1 MTTLTIQS
9 LRDIPY
15 GKLDFNYP
23 CRLVHGGREW
33 KSGAHFVLA
42 NMFSDQMYAKA
53 VNAASADA
61 VDETYSDSKKKLF
74 FETTSIAIRMAIEAK
89 LAQDKTFAEALA
101 ATGDAAL
108 VYDSRNA
115 LMGAGG
121 DGRSGKNMYGEW
133 LRWLRPTSGSAAGPP
148 DNRET
153 AIYNAYVNTKLLIP
167 LLRKH
172 DLQVYIDRNYPRM
185 SDLLKQLIHDVGH
198 EAYRKLPDKETILTI
213 HKNLNVDYSTNPS
226 SLIKF
231 VRRKHFR
238 EAREQNERQ
247 LKFSIFD
254 AFVESVSHLYSA
266 EPVRRSECMNR
277 DRETMDARTVSN
289 LVART
294 YQLFQNKSLPP
305 AVQKRAETIAASL
318 YIPPLSKIEQHE
330 RETFKQY
337 PASEQQAFGRQQ
349 QQRAGSGTTIRIGS
363 DDELG
368 PSRVSEFQV
377 DARRFPTVG
386 HYVNFRYMTMFA
398 DPATCYPLLWD
409 QKKRAWRSLVAVA
422 GDVERQIAA
431 AHDSKFSSLVN
442 DMLAVKFQ
450 NETLHQL
457 LLSTCGKQIET
468 KHDPLFDSAL
478 TRFRDRTHPR
488 VHVMTTLDNVMA
500 IEPFRNLVSTLSQ
513 IFDSTLSNARS
524 LSSQPPSSER
534 MVASLFGFV
543 ASAEHPVPTTTT
555 LHVDPSMNAYLHALV
570 EKSLLLRYDA
580 LLAMYLYKSAQRR
593 SAVVKFPK
601 HLSFVVDA
609 RDNAN
614 AVALCRLCALLQAL
628 AGGMIDQNTVDAAVR
643 TLRLETAV
651 SDDEGGAGL
660 NDDDDGAAIVS
671 DDDGAIVSGGDTSN
685 DDDDADDDD
694 DGGGGGGDD
703 DPEDESFFGS
713 GKLTRF
719 LEDISDATISEF
731 IEDMLLEAVVGLRS
745 SWSAAAQ
752 TIVSFFCTLPLE
764 VEL

>member
-1 MTTLTIQS
+1 
-9 LRDIPY
+9 
-15 GKLDFNYP
+15 
-23 CRLVHGGREW
+23 
-33 KSGAHFVLA
+33 
-42 NMFSDQMYAKA
+42 MFSDQMYAKA
-53 VNAASADA
+53 VTAASVDA
-61 VDETYSDSKKKLF
+61 VDETYSESKKKLF
-74 FETTSIAIRMAIEAK
+74 FETTSIAIRKAIEAK
-89 LAQDKTFAEALA
+89 LTQDKAFAEALV

-115 LMGAGG
+115 LMGSSS
-121 DGRSGKNMYGEW
+121 DGASGKNMYGEW
-133 LRWLRPTSGSAAGPP
+133 LRWLRPVSGAAAGPP

-198 EAYRKLPDKETILTI
+198 EAYRKLPDKDTILTI

-254 AFVESVSHLYSA
+254 AFVDSVSHLYSA
-266 EPVRRSECMNR
+266 EPVRRDECMRR
-277 DRETMDARTVSN
+277 DRETMDARAVAN

-294 YQLFQNKSLPP
+294 YQLFQNKSLPAP
-305 AVQKRAETIAASL
+305 LQKRAEAIAAGL
-318 YIPPLSKIEQHE
+318 YIPPLAKIEQHE

-337 PASEQQAFGRQQ
+337 PASEQQHQQ
-349 QQRAGSGTTIRIGS
+349 QQAQQQRTTIRIGS
-363 DDELG
+363 GDVLG

-377 DARRFPTVG
+377 DSRRFPTIG

-398 DPATCYPLLWD
+398 DPAACYPLMWD
-409 QKKRAWRSLVAVA
+409 QNKRSWRSLMAVA
-422 GDVERQIAA
+422 SDVERHIAT
-431 AHDSKFSSLVN
+431 AHDAKFSSLVN

-450 NETLHQL
+450 NDALHQL

-468 KHDPLFDSAL
+468 KHDALFGSAL

-488 VHVMTTLDNVMA
+488 VHVMTTLENVMA
-500 IEPFRNLVSTLSQ
+500 VEPFRNLVSTLSQ
-513 IFDSTLSNARS
+513 IFDAARSNARS
-524 LSSQPPSSER
+524 LAGEPPSSDR
-534 MVASLFGFV
+534 LVASLFGYSDGGEAARGQTV
-543 ASAEHPVPTTTT
+543 
-555 LHVDPSMNAYLHALV
+555 LHADSVMNAYLHALA
-570 EKSLLLRYDA
+570 EKSLALRYDA
-580 LLAMYLYKSAQRR
+580 LLATYLYKSAQRR
-593 SAVVKFPK
+593 SVVVKFPK

-609 RDNAN
+609 RDNAT
-614 AVALCRLCALLQAL
+614 AVALCRLCAMLQVL
-628 AGGMIDQNTVDAAVR
+628 AGGSIDQNTVDAAAR
-643 TLRLETAV
+643 TLRLEEAAVVDCERDDASAQGDDVAV
-651 SDDEGGAGL
+651 SDD
-660 NDDDDGAAIVS
+660 DT
-671 DDDGAIVSGGDTSN
+671 IVSGGDTSS
-685 DDDDADDDD
+685 DE
-694 DGGGGGGDD
+694 DD
-703 DPEDESFFGS
+703 DPEDDRFFGS

-719 LEDISDATISEF
+719 LEEISDADISEY